1 MVAGDTQ
8 APPDESGGASV
19 YTAKLRLKQGAV
31 IIAKFVDALRVTPGV
46 PCRLPMTI
54 LRGAG
59 GTMVPP
65 GP

>member
-1 MVAGDTQ
+1 MI
-8 APPDESGGASV
+8 SGGASV
-19 YTAKLRLKQGAV
+19 YTAKLRREQGVV
-31 IIAKFVDALRVTPGV
+31 IIAKNVDALRVTPGV
-46 PCRLPMTI
+46 PCRLPMAI

>member
-1 MVAGDTQ
+1 MVAGDTRPRIHPG
-8 APPDESGGASV
+8 ALLFILYSGVGI
-19 YTAKLRLKQGAV
+19 TAK
-31 IIAKFVDALRVTPGV
+31 IVDALRVTPGV